1 MVSADKA
8 YTQDPIRVMNMM
20 IYVAFLLIFVG
31 VTFAL
36 YQVYS
41 VHYTLNFDDEAE
53 RPEQVNRDMKTLVE
67 AAGSGVSGGPSPDF
81 EAEVRRLFGQVVS
94 ARLVLTA
101 VHTGC
106 LEPLLRRRRRV
117 ENRDGLII
125 AHLPFWKT
133 RPPARYP
140 RGLILTCLIL
150 CSLLALFWGGMS
162 VFTLGYPLQGAGLA
176 WANHLG
182 VLTALVYVS
191 ALLAWGAAK
200 LDGYLH
206 DIQQIGR
213 LSRE

>member
-1 MVSADKA
+1 MMV
-8 YTQDPIRVMNMM
+8 YL
-20 IYVAFLLIFVG
+20 AFFLIFVG

-41 VHYTLNFDDEAE
+41 VHYAINFDDEEE
-53 RPEQVNRDMKTLVE
+53 RPEPINRDMKTLVE
-67 AAGSGVSGGPSPDF
+67 EAGSGTSGEPSPGF
-81 EAEVRRLFGQVVS
+81 ESEVRRLFGQTVS
-94 ARLVLTA
+94 TRLVLTA
-101 VHTGC
+101 VHSGY

-117 ENRDGLII
+117 DARDGLTI

-140 RGLILTCLIL
+140 RGPILTCLII

-162 VFTLGYPLQGAGLA
+162 VFTLGYPLPGAGLA

-182 VLTALVYVS
+182 VLTALVYAS
-191 ALLAWGAAK
+191 ALLSWGAAR

-213 LSRE
+213 LSTESSV